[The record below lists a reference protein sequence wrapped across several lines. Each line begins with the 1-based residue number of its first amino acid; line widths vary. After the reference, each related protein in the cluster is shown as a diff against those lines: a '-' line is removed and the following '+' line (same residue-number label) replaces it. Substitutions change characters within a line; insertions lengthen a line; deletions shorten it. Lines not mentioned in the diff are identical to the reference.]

1 MREHWELPAEDD
13 LVQAGLDWLLLLL
26 DRYASN
32 ICDNFLMLIWRCWN
46 VRNSVVMAGER
57 VSVDGSVAFLSRYMV
72 SLLQIRQQGPLD
84 DVKGKHKVIKRWAP
98 PMGDVLKINV
108 DGAFIVETGAAA
120 VGVVI
125 RNKDGTPLLM
135 ACRKVVHCRDAE
147 EIEALACLEGSR
159 MGARWADCS
168 FILESDNASVIVK
181 LKMREWQRSNVAPV
195 ILDTLHAKAELGSL
209 AFAKIG
215 REQNKVA
222 HELAHLAL
230 RKDVNCVWFAQI
242 FQSA

>member
-1 MREHWELPAEDD
+1 
-13 LVQAGLDWLLLLL
+13 
-26 DRYASN
+26 
-32 ICDNFLMLIWRCWN
+32 MLIWRCWN
-46 VRNSVVMAGER
+46 VRNSVMMAGER

-72 SLLQIRQQGPLD
+72 SLLQIRQRGPLD
-84 DVKGKHKVIKRWAP
+84 DVKGKHKCGDQEMGA

-108 DGAFIVETGAAA
+108 DGDFIVETGAAA

-159 MGARWADCS
+159 MGASWADCS
-168 FILESDNASVIVK
+168 FILESDNASVIEK

-195 ILDTLHAKAELGSL
+195 TSL
-209 AFAKIG
+209 VLVNLKIMLKLSQG
-215 REQNKVA
+215 
-222 HELAHLAL
+222 
-230 RKDVNCVWFAQI
+230 
-242 FQSA
+242 